1 MPAAGWTWGTT
12 LRGDG
17 ASGMKSGIIIIAPLE
32 PPLRERV
39 LALQERFDP
48 KLAALQPP
56 HLTVAGSSGMGPIST
71 RTSLDELRGTLEPIA
86 RTTAPMRL
94 RFGAPVRFM
103 QTNVVVLPLDPH
115 GPIRTLHD
123 RIKGSGLLYERPR
136 FTFTPHVTL
145 SFFPEPTA
153 ANLRAMLALRIDEPV
168 VLRRIQCH
176 ETLDLTRTRLLLE
189 LELTGPGP
197 D

>member
-1 MPAAGWTWGTT
+1 
-12 LRGDG
+12 
-17 ASGMKSGIIIIAPLE
+17 MKSGIIIIAPLE

-39 LALQERFDP
+39 LALQQRFDP
-48 KLAALQPP
+48 RLAASQPP

-71 RTSLDELRGTLEPIA
+71 KTTLDELRTALEPIA
-86 RTTAPMRL
+86 RTTAPMSL
-94 RFGAPVRFM
+94 QFQAPVRFM
-103 QTNVVVLPLDPH
+103 QTNVVVLPFDPH
-115 GPIRTLHD
+115 GAIRELHD
-123 RIKGSGLLYERPR
+123 RIKTSGLLYERPR

-145 SFFPEPTA
+145 NFFPEPTPE
-153 ANLRAMLALRIDEPV
+153 NLRAMMAVRIEEPV

-189 LELTGPGP
+189 LELTGAVP

>member
-1 MPAAGWTWGTT
+1 
-12 LRGDG
+12 
-17 ASGMKSGIIIIAPLE
+17 
-32 PPLRERV
+32 
-39 LALQERFDP
+39 
-48 KLAALQPP
+48 
-56 HLTVAGSSGMGPIST
+56 
-71 RTSLDELRGTLEPIA
+71 
-86 RTTAPMRL
+86 
-94 RFGAPVRFM
+94 M

-115 GPIRTLHD
+115 GPIRDLHD

-168 VLRRIQCH
+168 ALRRIQCH

-189 LELTGPGP
+189 LELTPAPAPTEDIHAPIDRRGAGARHGPRGGGGVHAAGRRVSGA
-197 D
+197 DARRDASA